1 MRVSVWRHFVINII
15 ERAESRVQGRGVG
28 VYGECGGWG
37 DENVEV

>member
-28 VYGECGGWG
+28 GVWGVRGVGG
-37 DENVEV
+37 